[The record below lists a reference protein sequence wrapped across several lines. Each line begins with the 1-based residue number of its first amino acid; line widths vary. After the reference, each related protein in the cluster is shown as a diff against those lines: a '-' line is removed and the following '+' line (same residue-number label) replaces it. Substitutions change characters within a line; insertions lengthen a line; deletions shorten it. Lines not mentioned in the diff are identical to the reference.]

1 MPDYRK
7 PPHQPTSRHEGASRS
22 SAHDDSDGFSIETT
36 QMRLKS
42 IKLRRNEVEVAQVS
56 NAPVPK
62 DTFPEKFMQ
71 SDRPAGRV
79 RHDERGMAVWDW
91 AVASGEFA
99 ALSATNM
106 MKKLEIDDLKIED
119 TQRAVRALAQPAG
132 RDVGGGGD
140 PYNQRGSGQRPVEAA
155 QRQGV
160 TGSPDRPRN
169 SVLDQLIGTKK

>member
-7 PPHQPTSRHEGASRS
+7 PPHQPTPRHDASRS
-22 SAHDDSDGFSIETT
+22 SAPDDSGGFSIETT
-36 QMRLKS
+36 TMRLKS
-42 IKLRRNEVEVAQVS
+42 IKLRRNEAEVS
-56 NAPVPK
+56 PVPAPAVSK
-62 DTFPEKFMQ
+62 DTLPEKFLQ

-106 MKKLEIDDLKIED
+106 MKKLEIDDLKIEE
-119 TQRAVRALAQPAG
+119 TQRAVRALAPVG

-140 PYNQRGSGQRPVEAA
+140 PYNQRGSGQRPGEAG
-155 QRQGV
+155 QRQGI

-169 SVLDQLIGTKK
+169 TVLDQLTGSKK

>member
-7 PPHQPTSRHEGASRS
+7 PPHQSKPRRDGATLS
-22 SAHDDSDGFSIETT
+22 SVSDDSGGFSLETT

-42 IKLRRNEVEVAQVS
+42 IKLRRNEAEA
-56 NAPVPK
+56 APVPATASK
-62 DTFPEKFMQ
+62 DVLPEKFLQ

-99 ALSATNM
+99 ALSATHM
-106 MKKLEIDDLKIED
+106 MKKLSIDDLKIEE
-119 TQRAVRALAQPAG
+119 TQRAFRALAQPVG

-140 PYNQRGSGQRPVEAA
+140 PYNQRGSGQRPGDAA

-169 SVLDQLIGTKK
+169 PVPNPPIGTKK